1 MVENEENIPDTAETD
16 STGTPPKAAFRKA
29 SWLLMAVLT
38 VGVVGSDQ
46 VSKQWAHTSLRAN
59 HGGRLVLS
67 ERLFSLTYVRNP
79 GAAWGFLANADES
92 FRRPFFIT
100 VSSLAMI
107 FILFVYARLERSQ
120 KLLAIALALVM
131 GGAVG
136 NFIDRIRFDY
146 VIDFLDV
153 YVGSYRWPTFNVADI
168 AISVGV
174 FFLFADMVVVSIRQ
188 KKERAAADQ
197 QNSEDKEDSS
207 L

>member
-1 MVENEENIPDTAETD
+1 
-16 STGTPPKAAFRKA
+16 
-29 SWLLMAVLT
+29 
-38 VGVVGSDQ
+38 
-46 VSKQWAHTSLRAN
+46 
-59 HGGRLVLS
+59 
-67 ERLFSLTYVRNP
+67 
-79 GAAWGFLANADES
+79 
-92 FRRPFFIT
+92 
-100 VSSLAMI
+100 MI